1 MTPSQCIY
9 LSKAEYNRTEVMYNT
24 YRFGVQP
31 DSGEWWFGNCQ
42 KYCSR
47 FHRFL
52 KVGLLLVSSA
62 HANLK
67 YTVTTRT
74 TSLTSVPHKAFALRF
89 SDLTEIEAACR
100 EDEEERAVRTLDWI
114 GLRIN
119 SRSAQWVDDMDKM
132 MDKQSTRV
140 PWWEELKR
148 CVEGDHVP
156 SKTET
161 WNHPI
166 ASPSFMFVAFYWV

>member
-1 MTPSQCIY
+1 MS
-9 LSKAEYNRTEVMYNT
+9 
-24 YRFGVQP
+24 
-31 DSGEWWFGNCQ
+31 
-42 KYCSR
+42 
-47 FHRFL
+47 
-52 KVGLLLVSSA
+52 
-62 HANLK
+62 
-67 YTVTTRT
+67 
-74 TSLTSVPHKAFALRF
+74 
-89 SDLTEIEAACR
+89 EIEAACR

-132 MDKQSTRV
+132 AGKQSTRV

-148 CVEGDHVP
+148 CVEGDYVP

-166 ASPSFMFVAFYWV
+166 ASPSFMSAAFY